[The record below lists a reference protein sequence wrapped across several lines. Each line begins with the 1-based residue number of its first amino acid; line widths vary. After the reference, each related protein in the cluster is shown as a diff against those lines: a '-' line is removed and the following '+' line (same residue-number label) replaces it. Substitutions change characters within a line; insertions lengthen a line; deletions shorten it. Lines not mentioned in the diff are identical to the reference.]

1 MAAAKSSF
9 VDRVLGRLG
18 RMDAEGLQTVV
29 QRLARERHFLET
41 VFNAIEDG
49 VLVAD
54 ESGRIIYFN
63 EAVTRLLRWDP
74 ERAEGRPLAEVL
86 PELPWENLAA
96 SGPNGPQKGSH
107 HEFEISYP
115 RPRFLRVY
123 VAPLEAE
130 ANGRAGVVLILHDA
144 TEARQQTFDA
154 VESGRMHALT
164 LLAASVAHEIGNPL
178 NALNIHLQLL
188 SKEVRKLRHPPASAP
203 VNRFTRR
210 VPKTEVEVSEIAQ
223 KLEHYV
229 EVAKGEITRL
239 DYIVTQFLQ
248 AIRPSPPQLAPGS
261 LNDVAGQ
268 TLELLR
274 PELANRG
281 LQLKEK
287 LSRRLPLAPLDAAQ
301 MKQVLINLI
310 RNAMQAMTRGG
321 VLTLETGS
329 AGDWVW
335 VDVSDTGGGIA
346 QDKINHI
353 FEPFYTTKKKGTGLG
368 LMIVQRI
375 VDKHGGKIDLKSQ
388 VGQGTTFRIR
398 LPTHERQPKL
408 LAATPNETQ
417 SHEFRDESQTDAADR
432 G

>member
-1 MAAAKSSF
+1 MAVAKTSF

-54 ESGRIIYFN
+54 GSGRIIYFN
-63 EAVTRLLRWDP
+63 EAVTRLLHWDP
-74 ERAEGRPLAEVL
+74 EQAEGRAISEVL
-86 PELPWENLAA
+86 PELPWESLSAPGS
-96 SGPNGPQKGSH
+96 SGRQRATH

-115 RPRFLRVY
+115 RPRYLRVY
-123 VAPLEAE
+123 VAPLDGEAKD
-130 ANGRAGVVLILHDA
+130 GAGMALILHDA
-144 TEARQQTFDA
+144 TEARQQTFEA
-154 VESGRMHALT
+154 IESGRVHALT

-188 SKEVRKLRHPPASAP
+188 AKEVKKLPRSAVSTDPA
-203 VNRFTRR
+203 R
-210 VPKTEVEVSEIAQ
+210 
-223 KLEHYV
+223 KLEHYLD
-229 EVAKGEITRL
+229 VAKGEITRL

-248 AIRPSPPQLAPGS
+248 AIRPTAPQLAPGS
-261 LNDVAGQ
+261 LNDAARE

-274 PELANRG
+274 PELENRG

-287 LSRRLPLAPLDAAQ
+287 LARRLPLAPLDAGQ
-301 MKQVLINLI
+301 MKQVLVNLI
-310 RNAMQAMTRGG
+310 KNAMQAMTRGG
-321 VLTLETGS
+321 VLTLQTGS

-346 QDKINHI
+346 QDGINHI

-375 VDKHGGKIDLKSQ
+375 VHQHGGHIELESR

-398 LPTHERQPKL
+398 LPAHERQPKL
-408 LAATPNETQ
+408 LAATQTESP
-417 SHEFRDESQTDAADR
+417 SHELRDEIQTDAADR
-432 G
+432 